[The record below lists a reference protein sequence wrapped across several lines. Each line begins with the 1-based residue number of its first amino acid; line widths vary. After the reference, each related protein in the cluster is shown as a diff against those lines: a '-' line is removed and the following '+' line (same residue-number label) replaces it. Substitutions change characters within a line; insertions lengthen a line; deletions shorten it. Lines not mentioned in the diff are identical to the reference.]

1 MVKKSIICLC
11 LIAGSPLRADS
22 YEPLPETHCQAACEE
37 PKETLSWKKF
47 MLYAGVFVIGVVTFV
62 YVATQNDK

>member
-1 MVKKSIICLC
+1 MLKKPIICLC
-11 LIAGSPLRADS
+11 LIAASPLRADS
-22 YEPLPETHCQAACEE
+22 YEPLPEPTCQVACEE
-37 PKETLSWKKF
+37 PKERLSWKKF